1 MISDFCE
8 TYGWPPNFWRR
19 MGWRELR
26 AWTRQLVAL
35 RERRHRQHTTSPH
48 SWAGRE
54 HDGWWQEQDRKRG
67 RR

>member
-8 TYGWPPNFWRR
+8 TYGWEPGFWRR

-67 RR
+67 RA